1 MTTRHSFLGA
11 AAAAG
16 GLFLLGTSA
25 PFSAQLQDY
34 PLLGGQAIRFAIA
47 SVILLGVLALRRT
60 PAPNRLDLTSLLR
73 VAALGLFGIG
83 GFTVSLVVATE
94 HADPALVG
102 AVLAATPVLLA
113 MIGPLRERRA
123 PTPRVVAGCLVITIG
138 TIAAGGLGAAGTLGL
153 LLCGVALVADVAFS
167 VLATPLIDR
176 FGALHTTAYA
186 VTAAAILLGALAPFV
201 DGAVLPRMPS
211 WSEAASLVY
220 LAAMVGII
228 ANVLWYAAIPRL
240 GLDLAGLF
248 YAFLPMGA
256 LAAGLVLGTSVP
268 EPSVLIGLSVVVVG
282 LLIGLAPGRRAQRER
297 DPRPAAR
304 QVGQDEIGPGTGN
317 ERAAVVEPGDG
328 GRTGGHQADRGR
340 KRRQFPAYQLGRRR
354 ERCGR

>member
-1 MTTRHSFLGA
+1 
-11 AAAAG
+11 
-16 GLFLLGTSA
+16 
-25 PFSAQLQDY
+25 
-34 PLLGGQAIRFAIA
+34 
-47 SVILLGVLALRRT
+47 
-60 PAPNRLDLTSLLR
+60 
-73 VAALGLFGIG
+73 
-83 GFTVSLVVATE
+83 
-94 HADPALVG
+94 
-102 AVLAATPVLLA
+102 
-113 MIGPLRERRA
+113 
-123 PTPRVVAGCLVITIG
+123 LVITIG

-248 YAFLPMGA
+248 YAFLPM
-256 LAAGLVLGTSVP
+256 
-268 EPSVLIGLSVVVVG
+268 
-282 LLIGLAPGRRAQRER
+282 
-297 DPRPAAR
+297 
-304 QVGQDEIGPGTGN
+304 
-317 ERAAVVEPGDG
+317 
-328 GRTGGHQADRGR
+328 
-340 KRRQFPAYQLGRRR
+340 
-354 ERCGR
+354 